1 MWLNGHGVEECE
13 NIETRDFL
21 SCEMPGRLY
30 YVISETQNKPSL
42 LHKNS
47 LLKVTS
53 QNLAVI
59 ITFYTV

>member
-42 LHKNS
+42 LHKD
-47 LLKVTS
+47 
-53 QNLAVI
+53 
-59 ITFYTV
+59 